1 MEYTVEEYNKKKE
14 LAESGNLDAICDLGY
29 LYYYGFGNT
38 APDIDKGVYYWCTA
52 ANLGNA
58 VAQDAMAWCYECGV
72 GVEKNLF
79 TAVDLKMKAANGGYS
94 YAQFDVGNYFYY
106 GYSEVNIEPNA
117 EIAYSWY
124 KKAAD
129 QNNGNA
135 QLMVAYCLENGIG
148 TDTNEDKSIEYY
160 EKSASNGI
168 AEAYLDLAN
177 IYSRKKMYDKSLEL
191 YKMAVDGKNYL
202 AAVNISDYYCMV
214 EESVDEAIKWI
225 NIAIDNNAIDKS
237 TLPQLCNVGCLCY
250 GEQKFEKAKH
260 YFKKCL
266 EYDANYIDALH
277 MLGKCYLLG
286 RGVSENIPLAL
297 DYFNRCV
304 LLGDAESEYF
314 VAECCLKGNIV
325 LSPEFSDS
333 KDEAFRHYY
342 NAAEACADSGNKY
355 LEGVSNLCM
364 AELWLVGS
372 KLSPYDENNNF
383 DNTNISMAD
392 FKLQKAA
399 ECGNEYAM
407 FELGHKYMS
416 FDYDE
421 ARSYFESAKS
431 IFIADGNQ
439 QKEEYIDSILELLSS
454 SSQEANNYLHKLNWE
469 WMNRRREQAFYNLG
483 LSKE

>member
-168 AEAYLDLAN
+168 AEAYLNLAN

-225 NIAIDNNAIDKS
+225 NIAMQN
-237 TLPQLCNVGCLCY
+237 G
-250 GEQKFEKAKH
+250 
-260 YFKKCL
+260 
-266 EYDANYIDALH
+266 
-277 MLGKCYLLG
+277 
-286 RGVSENIPLAL
+286 
-297 DYFNRCV
+297 
-304 LLGDAESEYF
+304 
-314 VAECCLKGNIV
+314 
-325 LSPEFSDS
+325 
-333 KDEAFRHYY
+333 FR
-342 NAAEACADSGNKY
+342 
-355 LEGVSNLCM
+355 
-364 AELWLVGS
+364 
-372 KLSPYDENNNF
+372 
-383 DNTNISMAD
+383 SM
-392 FKLQKAA
+392 
-399 ECGNEYAM
+399 
-407 FELGHKYMS
+407 
-416 FDYDE
+416 
-421 ARSYFESAKS
+421 
-431 IFIADGNQ
+431 
-439 QKEEYIDSILELLSS
+439 LSS
-454 SSQEANNYLHKLNWE
+454 IITKFGGDFMTAASLAKGIYTFCALI
-469 WMNRRREQAFYNLG
+469 AIFV
-483 LSKE
+483 

>member
-168 AEAYLDLAN
+168 AEAYLNLAN

-342 NAAEACADSGNKY
+342 NAAEACVDSGNKY
-355 LEGVSNLCM
+355 LEGRTRNITEDNARNLLLR
-364 AELWLVGS
+364 AETMG
-372 KLSPYDENNNF
+372 
-383 DNTNISMAD
+383 
-392 FKLQKAA
+392 
-399 ECGNEYAM
+399 
-407 FELGHKYMS
+407 
-416 FDYDE
+416 
-421 ARSYFESAKS
+421 ESWATK
-431 IFIADGNQ
+431 
-439 QKEEYIDSILELLSS
+439 ILEKLF
-454 SSQEANNYLHKLNWE
+454 NNID
-469 WMNRRREQAFYNLG
+469 
-483 LSKE
+483 